1 MNLQFLSKQLNKKI
15 QRQIQTQA
23 TYAFSVARSAHFLA
37 QNLAMPMVERLAA
50 GTKRPSP
57 LEMRDQVQ
65 QIISQALALLKKDAE
80 NITNG
85 FYPVEVLRPEN
96 PGKHAVRTLKIIWD
110 GIALSR
116 RRRDKKAHEFGS
128 EEQQYLKDV
137 PEYFRRNFHFQTGGY
152 LTEQSADLYEHQVQ
166 ILFMGAADAMRRMMI
181 PMMKAEV
188 SGDGEGLHFLEIGA
202 GTGILS
208 KFMKLAYPKAE
219 ITVSDLSEPY
229 LAKAR
234 QQLAGQQGFHFV
246 RAAGEELPFKA
257 KTFDA
262 VYSCF
267 LFHELPLKVREQV
280 LKESFRVLKTK
291 GLLGFLDSVQ
301 KSDTQFLWALKQFP
315 VDFHEPFYKN
325 YTEHDMS
332 ALIENAGFSKIQ
344 KDIGLFAKALV
355 AKKIRAH

>member
-1 MNLQFLSKQLNKKI
+1 MNLPLWNKQWNKKL

-23 TYAFSVARSAHFLA
+23 TYAFSVARSAHYLA
-37 QNLAMPMVERLAA
+37 QNLSLPVVERLVV

-57 LEMRDQVQ
+57 LEMRE
-65 QIISQALALLKKDAE
+65 QIQEIIQQALQLLKKDTQ
-80 NITNG
+80 NIADG
-85 FYPVEVLRPEN
+85 FYPIQVLRPEN
-96 PGKHAVRTLKIIWD
+96 PGKHAARVFKIFWD
-110 GIALSR
+110 GIAISK
-116 RRRDKKAHEFGS
+116 RRRDKKAHEFGA

-181 PMMKAEV
+181 PMMKSDV

-208 KFMKLAYPKAE
+208 KFMKMAYPKAK
-219 ITVSDLSEPY
+219 ITVTDLSEPY
-229 LAKAR
+229 LAKAE
-234 QQLAGQQGFHFV
+234 QQLSGWEGFHFV
-246 RAAGEELPFKA
+246 RAAGEDLPFKA

-280 LKESFRVLKTK
+280 LSESFRVLKTK

-301 KSDTQFLWALKQFP
+301 KTDTQFLWALKQFP

-325 YTEHDMS
+325 YTEHDMA
-332 ALIENAGFSKIQ
+332 ALIKAAGFSKIQ
-344 KDIGLFAKALV
+344 KEIGLFAKALV
-355 AKKIRAH
+355 AKKIRN